1 MFDGIINNAKG
12 SLNMVVMFFVAGL
25 VGMAIFQALGMGE
38 GGFNIQDILQFGVTA
53 AVAGF
58 ATALVMGAAKG

>member
-12 SLNMVVMFFVAGL
+12 SLNMLVMFFVAGL
-25 VGMAIFQALGMGE
+25 VGSLLYDLVGG
-38 GGFNIQDILQFGVTA
+38 GGFDIEGMLNFAVKA

-58 ATALVMGAAKG
+58 TTALVMGAAKG

>member
-12 SLNMVVMFFVAGL
+12 SLNMVVMFFVAGV
-25 VGMAIFQALGMGE
+25 VGMAIHQLIGGAFEIQAV
-38 GGFNIQDILQFGVTA
+38 LQFGVTA

>member
-12 SLNMVVMFFVAGL
+12 SLNMVVMFFVAGV
-25 VGMAIFQALGMGE
+25 VGMAIYQLYPGGD
-38 GGFNIQDILQFGVTA
+38 GGFDIQGILKFGVTA

>member
-25 VGMAIFQALGMGE
+25 VASVLYQLVGG
-38 GGFNIQDILQFGVTA
+38 GGFDFEAILKFGVTA